1 MFGFEGFELSVE
13 GVVLGVADLRGVLD
27 VITAVVVP
35 NLLPQLLDPAPD
47 VRFPNHATIIRVSDN
62 PLKEELPQSGA
73 SPYTDFMGRKRMR
86 KELQTL
92 EAFEKSLREEVSVS
106 AGFDLPL
113 AVLAWL

>member
-1 MFGFEGFELSVE
+1 
-13 GVVLGVADLRGVLD
+13 
-27 VITAVVVP
+27 
-35 NLLPQLLDPAPD
+35 
-47 VRFPNHATIIRVSDN
+47 
-62 PLKEELPQSGA
+62 
-73 SPYTDFMGRKRMR
+73 MGRKRMR